1 MIRLGADHL
10 TVRKKQNITKQ
21 KTPPIQNTHQE
32 SLGRP
37 DPHYR

>member
-10 TVRKKQNITKQ
+10 TVRKNQNIKQ

>member
-1 MIRLGADHL
+1 MIRLGADQL
-10 TVRKKQNITKQ
+10 TVRKNPKHNKTKN
-21 KTPPIQNTHQE
+21 PPIQNTHQE